1 MGHTNELRREWR
13 PVPDT
18 ANWALVDL
26 DSEMVLRHV
35 AVRGPYLGS
44 EPEGTKYEVTGDGH
58 EHSKHE
64 SLDQAK
70 AAAETSLD

>member
-1 MGHTNELRREWR
+1 MPG
-13 PVPDT
+13 T

-35 AVRGPYLGS
+35 AVRAPYLG
-44 EPEGTKYEVTGDGH
+44 EPKGTKYEVTGDGH
-58 EHSKHE
+58 EHSKHD

-70 AAAETSLD
+70 AAAEASLD